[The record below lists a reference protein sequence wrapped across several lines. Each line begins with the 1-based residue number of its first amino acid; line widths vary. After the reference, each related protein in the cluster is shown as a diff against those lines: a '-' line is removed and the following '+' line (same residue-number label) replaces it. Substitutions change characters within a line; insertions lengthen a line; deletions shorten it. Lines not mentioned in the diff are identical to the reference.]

1 MAKRQD
7 LKALRRMIAEAH
19 QILQTSPELPQ
30 GRTARANELLG
41 DAVVLADYL
50 LTVEPA
56 AVLGKMG
63 GKATA
68 KRGPEYFRQIAGMR
82 KTKAGGRPRKQS
94 A

>member
-1 MAKRQD
+1 MPRTQD

-19 QILQTSPELPQ
+19 QILETSPELPQ
-30 GRTARANELLG
+30 GRTARALELLG
-41 DAVVLADYL
+41 DAVVLADHL
-50 LTVEPA
+50 LTIEPA

-68 KRGPEYFRQIAGMR
+68 KRGPEYFRKISGMR
-82 KTKAGGRPRKQS
+82 KTKAGGRPSKK

>member
-7 LKALRRMIAEAH
+7 LRALRRMISEAH
-19 QILQTSPELPQ
+19 QIIETSPELPQ
-30 GRTARANELLG
+30 GRTARALELLG
-41 DAVVLADYL
+41 DSVALADFL
-50 LTVEPA
+50 LTIEPA

-68 KRGPEYFRQIAGMR
+68 KRGPEYFRKIAGMR
-82 KTKAGGRPRKQS
+82 KTKAGGRPRKD

>member
-19 QILQTSPELPQ
+19 QLIQTSPELPE
-30 GRTARANELLG
+30 GRTARANKLLG
-41 DAVVLADYL
+41 DAVVLADFL
-50 LTVEPA
+50 FTVEPA

-68 KRGPEYFRQIAGMR
+68 KRGPEYFRKIAGMR
-82 KTKAGGRPRKQS
+82 KTRAGGRPHKQVE
-94 A
+94 